1 MATTYT
7 DTQML
12 EEVRAAIFGL
22 VSKDHQSMTIA
33 GDVFTLQDLDKLQRL
48 EGYYQGKVD
57 GSSGFAQVLYQPV
70 RRR

>member
-1 MATTYT
+1 
-7 DTQML
+7 
-12 EEVRAAIFGL
+12 
-22 VSKDHQSMTIA
+22 MTIA